1 MKELELC
8 HPSNVK
14 KHFWRLFNKKNHRC
28 NNRSATLDEL
38 RNAFKT
44 WKPDNSPDDGRYINT
59 DDEIWLKRSL
69 TNEETLDGKAIIC
82 LYEHGYSTRT
92 WYKIAIH
99 DHIKDTYL
107 LRSFTNEVHP
117 YKALYLAQDAS
128 YKVDLSTL
136 SAGEPFWIHLRDS
149 LFGTIH
155 KMEYDYL
162 LC

>member
-8 HPSNVK
+8 HPSNDQ
-14 KHFWRLFNKKNHRC
+14 KHSWRLFNKKNHRC
-28 NNRSATLDEL
+28 NNRTATFDEL

-44 WKPDNSPDDGRYINT
+44 WNPDNSPDDGRFINT

-69 TNEETLDGKAIIC
+69 TDKETIDDKTIIC
-82 LYEHGYSTRT
+82 LYEHGYSTST

-99 DHIKDTYL
+99 DNIKDTYL
-107 LRSFTNEVHP
+107 LRSFTNSVDP
-117 YKALYLAQDAS
+117 YKDLPLAQDTS

-136 SAGEPFWIHLRDS
+136 GAGEPFWIRLRDS